1 MAGTEGERIWSNLEC
16 GTFVLC
22 MALVQESH
30 AGVLKAVL
38 HCTGLCQTYPEVGA
52 LTPSI
57 QDSFD
62 QDKLLYL
69 SLYLAK
75 LYLARQDVNL
85 EQMHALIQSKTSQ
98 MASAVCRLV
107 HHLVV
112 FEVAENKDKSKIKS
126 ELEVLQTFLPPTEQE
141 AFLSSALDFA
151 DQQLQ
156 SKATTQDIMKERMSL
171 ATPLKPQT
179 PGGFLL
185 NQLCSTPLRSDYGV
199 CVSPILKDGPVPVP
213 FQFDT
218 PSVDQLYDTSSEM
231 TVFKT
236 ATSGYGTSM
245 SSNTSKIAKKRSRS
259 SISGIS
265 RTAKR
270 KSTGKISNAGKETLH
285 DTTTSG
291 NSTIYDN
298 ESGSNSSDATTTSVN
313 STSYDNESVGS
324 SSDGTTT
331 SGNSTSYDNEY
342 GGNSS
347 DATYDVYVDKVK
359 SLQECWEEVMY
370 LRKKVDAGQPMSDA
384 QMLPVMEYL
393 IQSKMVCVHNF

>member
-1 MAGTEGERIWSNLEC
+1 MRQQKTKIRAKKK
-16 GTFVLC
+16 
-22 MALVQESH
+22 ES
-30 AGVLKAVL
+30 
-38 HCTGLCQTYPEVGA
+38 
-52 LTPSI
+52 
-57 QDSFD
+57 D
-62 QDKLLYL
+62 
-69 SLYLAK
+69 
-75 LYLARQDVNL
+75 
-85 EQMHALIQSKTSQ
+85 
-98 MASAVCRLV
+98 
-107 HHLVV
+107 
-112 FEVAENKDKSKIKS
+112 
-126 ELEVLQTFLPPTEQE
+126 LEVLQTFLPPTEQE

-156 SKATTQDIMKERMSL
+156 SKATTQDIIKERISL
-171 ATPLKPQT
+171 ATPLKSQS

-199 CVSPILKDGPVPVP
+199 YVSQILKDGPIPVP

-218 PSVDQLYDTSSEM
+218 PSVDQFYDMSSEM

-245 SSNTSKIAKKRSRS
+245 SSNMSKIAKKRSRS

-265 RTAKR
+265 RAAKR
-270 KSTGKISNAGKETLH
+270 KSTGKINNAGKETSH
-285 DTTTSG
+285 ATTTSG
-291 NSTIYDN
+291 
-298 ESGSNSSDATTTSVN
+298 N
-313 STSYDNESVGS
+313 STSYDNESVSS

-331 SGNSTSYDNEY
+331 SGNSTSYDNKS
-342 GGNSS
+342 GSNSS

-370 LRKKVDAGQPMSDA
+370 LRKKVHAGQPMSGA